1 MLICPSYFCRIM
13 NVNIR
18 RAVKSDA
25 ASILFLIRELAIFEN
40 EPKAVIV
47 TQAKIEKDGFGSRPL
62 FECFVA
68 EVADQV
74 VGMALYYPRYST
86 WKGPTFHLEDLI
98 VTEPMKGKG
107 IGTLLYQA
115 FLKHA
120 HHEGVERVEWAV
132 LDWNLPAIEFYQKS
146 GASLLDDWRSVQMD
160 KKSIYNY
167 ISKINSLE

>member
-1 MLICPSYFCRIM
+1 M
-13 NVNIR
+13 NINIR
-18 RAVKSDA
+18 RAVKSD
-25 ASILFLIRELAIFEN
+25 SESVLFLIRELAIFEK
-40 EPKAVIV
+40 EPEAVIV
-47 TQAKIEKDGFGSRPL
+47 TQAQIEKDGFGDRPL

-74 VGMALYYPRYST
+74 VGMALFYPRYST

-107 IGTLLYQA
+107 IGTLLFQA

-120 HHEGVERVEWAV
+120 HQVGVERVEWAV

-146 GASLLDDWRSVQMD
+146 GASILEDWRTVQMD
-160 KKSIYNY
+160 KKSISNY
-167 ISKINSLE
+167 ISKINLQE

>member
-1 MLICPSYFCRIM
+1 MIKAH
-13 NVNIR
+13 IR
-18 RAVKSDA
+18 KAQKSDA
-25 ASILFLIRELAIFEN
+25 ASILFLIQELAIFEK
-40 EPKAVIV
+40 EPLAVIV
-47 TQAKIEKDGFGSRPL
+47 TQAQIEKDGFGDHPL

-68 EVADQV
+68 EVTNQV

-98 VTEPMKGKG
+98 VTERMKGKG

-120 HHEGVERVEWAV
+120 HQEGVERVEWAV

-146 GASLLDDWRSVQMD
+146 GALLLDDWRSVQMD